1 MRGPTKGTL
10 RTWAVTTA
18 IIAFLGVPAGLLWAE
33 ISPKV
38 TYIVIRGQAVLAD
51 PEGQA
56 PIATDGR
63 FALIAVIAG
72 LACGIAAYLAGGR
85 DNDLP
90 LLFGLAAG
98 GLAASLLAWRL
109 GHHIGLDGFQRAVR
123 RAPDGR
129 LVTGAAQLRATGI
142 VVFWPVLSVLAY
154 ELLEL
159 VVRRLP
165 PGDGRKRRGGEADE
179 VGGRELDLQ
188 AAPAGGDVDG
198 REP

>member
-18 IIAFLGVPAGLLWAE
+18 IIALLGLPAGLLWAE